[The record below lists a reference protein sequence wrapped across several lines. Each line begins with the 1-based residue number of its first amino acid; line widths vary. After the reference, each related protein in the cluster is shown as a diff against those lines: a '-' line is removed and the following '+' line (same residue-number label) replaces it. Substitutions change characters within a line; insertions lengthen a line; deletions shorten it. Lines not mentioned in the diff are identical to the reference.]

1 MSSRY
6 ISTGIN
12 AYYLTRKWHNLLRAN
27 NLLFPSCL
35 RTKFFF
41 SKDVVQLIALF
52 CQNRNFRKNICDI
65 YTCRQSEVQIL
76 AETLRE
82 SSVEWLNNFKQTF

>member
-1 MSSRY
+1 M
-6 ISTGIN
+6 
-12 AYYLTRKWHNLLRAN
+12 
-27 NLLFPSCL
+27 FEDEV
-35 RTKFFF
+35 FFF
-41 SKDVVQLIALF
+41 KRRCATDSPF
-52 CQNRNFRKNICDI
+52 CQNRNFRKKICDI